1 MISIRI
7 DEEEYAEISKGLISS
22 VLRGLIRQLVD
33 RDLLDTSKPLAE
45 ETLDLVWAIAFDVFS
60 RFEDFSGHTLGQ
72 NTHPA
77 VVGFMTAPVDEPR
90 APTAREEILLSPNR
104 THLHG
109 RVDDYLIRE
118 AFHAITLEHAKSN
131 STD

>member
-7 DEEEYAEISKGLISS
+7 DEQEYAEVSKGLISS

-33 RDLLDTSKPLAE
+33 RDLLDISKPLAE

-72 NTHPA
+72 NTYPA
-77 VVGFMTAPVDEPR
+77 VVGFITVPVDEPR
-90 APTAREEILLSPNR
+90 APAAREEILLSPNR
-104 THLHG
+104 AHLHG
-109 RVDDYLIRE
+109 GVEDHLIRE
-118 AFHAITLEHAKSN
+118 AYQAVALEYAKSN